1 MLVFYLVLFNVVM
14 SVKPAYSIWTFLV
27 LDLLGIHAIKQI
39 HPAMQLVSTTT
50 AGGIC
55 DRILYIEP
63 MHKICIE
70 NRKGEKKKKNLHIS
84 KPGSLQT
91 DVKKTWSYNG
101 KY

>member
-1 MLVFYLVLFNVVM
+1 M
-14 SVKPAYSIWTFLV
+14 SVKAAYSIWTFLV
-27 LDLLGIHAIKQI
+27 LDLLGIRAIKQI

-55 DRILYIEP
+55 DRILHIEP

-70 NRKGEKKKKNLHIS
+70 KRKGEKQKKKKKSLHSS
-84 KPGSLQT
+84 KPSSLQT